1 MRVFVATA
9 TGGTIVVPACSADTT
24 VDEFEAAVDARCSG
38 IEDARLVHG
47 CKQLARGRTL
57 RDYNVQEGS
66 TVQQLLRLRGGGVR
80 RHAPPIHPLSFPPAG
95 SPRARGM
102 MRRQAAR
109 PRCPSA
115 CSKAAATA
123 PHEPKQCTVTRRCCR
138 AQIFLTFFKTML
150 GKTIV
155 VELKNDIKI
164 QGAHTRAARPGL
176 CGAPSLRPLP
186 PQACWSRSTSS
197 STSS

>member
-1 MRVFVATA
+1 MRTAWCSSTLIRRQNPHCHPGETLIVTPQLTPHCPAHTRTMRVFVATA

-80 RHAPPIHPLSFPPAG
+80 RHAPPIHPLSFPTSGLAAG
-95 SPRARGM
+95 ARGGI
-102 MRRQAAR
+102 RRGGGA
-109 PRCPSA
+109 PSLPL
-115 CSKAAATA
+115 CLLQGGGSTA
-123 PHEPKQCTVTRRCCR
+123 PHEPRQCTVTHGAAAVRR
-138 AQIFLTFFKTML
+138 F
-150 GKTIV
+150 
-155 VELKNDIKI
+155 
-164 QGAHTRAARPGL
+164 
-176 CGAPSLRPLP
+176 S
-186 PQACWSRSTSS
+186 
-197 STSS
+197 

>member
-1 MRVFVATA
+1 MRVFVTTA

-80 RHAPPIHPLSFPPAG
+80 
-95 SPRARGM
+95 
-102 MRRQAAR
+102 
-109 PRCPSA
+109 
-115 CSKAAATA
+115 
-123 PHEPKQCTVTRRCCR
+123 
-138 AQIFLTFFKTML
+138 
-150 GKTIV
+150 
-155 VELKNDIKI
+155 
-164 QGAHTRAARPGL
+164 
-176 CGAPSLRPLP
+176 
-186 PQACWSRSTSS
+186 SR
-197 STSS
+197 

>member
-1 MRVFVATA
+1 MATA

-95 SPRARGM
+95 SPRAPGGGSGAE
-102 MRRQAAR
+102 AAR

-115 CSKAAATA
+115 CSKAAARR
-123 PHEPKQCTVTRRCCR
+123 PHTSP
-138 AQIFLTFFKTML
+138 
-150 GKTIV
+150 GS
-155 VELKNDIKI
+155 
-164 QGAHTRAARPGL
+164 AR
-176 CGAPSLRPLP
+176 
-186 PQACWSRSTSS
+186 
-197 STSS
+197 

>member
-80 RHAPPIHPLSFPPAG
+80 RHAPPIHPLSFPTSGLAAG
-95 SPRARGM
+95 ARGRI
-102 MRRQAAR
+102 RRGGGA
-109 PRCPSA
+109 PSLPL
-115 CSKAAATA
+115 CLLQGGGSTA
-123 PHEPKQCTVTRRCCR
+123 PHEPRQCTVTHGAAAVRR
-138 AQIFLTFFKTML
+138 F
-150 GKTIV
+150 
-155 VELKNDIKI
+155 
-164 QGAHTRAARPGL
+164 
-176 CGAPSLRPLP
+176 S
-186 PQACWSRSTSS
+186 
-197 STSS
+197 

>member
-80 RHAPPIHPLSFPPAG
+80 RHAPPIHPSLFPDQ
-95 SPRARGM
+95 RARRG
-102 MRRQAAR
+102 RPGEDPAR
-109 PRCPSA
+109 IRPSLPL
-115 CSKAAATA
+115 CLLQGGGSTA
-123 PHEPKQCTVTRRCCR
+123 PHEPRQCTVTHGAAAVRR
-138 AQIFLTFFKTML
+138 F
-150 GKTIV
+150 
-155 VELKNDIKI
+155 
-164 QGAHTRAARPGL
+164 
-176 CGAPSLRPLP
+176 S
-186 PQACWSRSTSS
+186 
-197 STSS
+197 